1 MEDSSDMKSARAVK
15 MALLREER
23 SREKGN
29 DVHKNGAPGYL
40 NKAEEKQLVKWLEG
54 LLAAG
59 IYPTI
64 AKIREKV

>member
-1 MEDSSDMKSARAVK
+1 